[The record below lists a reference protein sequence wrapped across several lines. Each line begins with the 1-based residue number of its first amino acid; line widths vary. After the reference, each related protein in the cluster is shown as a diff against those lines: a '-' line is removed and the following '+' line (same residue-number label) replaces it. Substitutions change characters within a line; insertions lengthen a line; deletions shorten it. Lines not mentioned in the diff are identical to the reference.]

1 MKRQTEPVPTQLLHF
16 FPTLERALQVCADTR
31 MLSARAANGPRIG
44 LRPAK
49 ASPVRLLV
57 HTAALGAWTC
67 RP

>member
-16 FPTLERALQVCADTR
+16 FPTLERAVQVCADTR

-49 ASPVRLLV
+49 GL
-57 HTAALGAWTC
+57 C
-67 RP
+67 RAGS